1 VTLSD
6 ATLARLA
13 EVVEAPDLSETRYE
27 LRGRVGRGGMG
38 TIWRAFDREL
48 GREVALKV
56 MNGPEPRP
64 GGVARLR
71 TEAQVLARLEH
82 PGLVPVHDIGSL
94 PDGRLFYAMKLVRG
108 RRLDEHVRD
117 LPSLPARLR
126 LLERI
131 CEAVAFAHA
140 HGVIHRDLKPQN
152 VMVGLFGEVLV
163 LDWGVAKVIAVGN
176 NESHRGTEDTEDDKS
191 GAPEGPV
198 DSTADTLTA
207 AGTVLGT
214 PGYMAPEQARGES
227 SVGMAADVYALGALL
242 SFLCGEAPP
251 RALAA
256 MVARARAPH
265 PEDRYR
271 SVAELREDLT
281 RFLSDLP
288 VRAYTE
294 GPLETARRLATKYRT
309 PLVLVAAYLVMRVVL
324 AVVARV

>member
-1 VTLSD
+1 VSLSD

-13 EVVEAPDLSETRYE
+13 EVMEAPDLAGTKYE

-38 TIWRAFDREL
+38 TVWRAYDREL

-56 MNGPEPRP
+56 MNGPDPPP
-64 GGVARLR
+64 GGEARLR

-82 PGLVPVHDIGSL
+82 PGLVPVHDLGTL

-117 LPSLPARLR
+117 LRSAAARLR
-126 LLERI
+126 VFERI

-140 HGVIHRDLKPQN
+140 HGVIHRDLKPPN
-152 VMVGLFGEVLV
+152 VMVGPFGEVLV
-163 LDWGVAKVIAVGN
+163 LDWGVAKVLADAEPAVVPAVDPPAA
-176 NESHRGTEDTEDDKS
+176 RG
-191 GAPEGPV
+191 V
-198 DSTADTLTA
+198 DVDAATLTA

-227 SVGMAADVYALGALL
+227 AVGVAADVYALGALL
-242 SFLCGEAPP
+242 CFLAGEDPP

-256 MVARARAPH
+256 VIARARAPR
-265 PEDRYR
+265 PEDRYPA
-271 SVAELREDLT
+271 VGALQEDIA

-288 VRAYTE
+288 VSAYVE
-294 GPLETARRLATKYRT
+294 RPLERARRLAAKYRA
-309 PLVLVAAYLVMRVVL
+309 PLVLVLAYLVMRALL
-324 AVVARV
+324 AFVARV